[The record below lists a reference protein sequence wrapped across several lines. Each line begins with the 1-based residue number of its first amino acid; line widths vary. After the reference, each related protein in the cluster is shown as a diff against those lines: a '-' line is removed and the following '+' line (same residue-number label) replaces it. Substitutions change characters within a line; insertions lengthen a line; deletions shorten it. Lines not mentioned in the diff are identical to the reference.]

1 MHDGAE
7 EIRIA
12 GARMT
17 DRRAFM
23 AVLGG
28 AALLG
33 IAGRASAQKAKPVTI
48 AYLALLRGEDRMS
61 FMLEFVKRL
70 GELGYVNGQNL
81 RLVYRSAEGQPELLP
96 GLASELVQMK
106 PDVLVAGFGTVAAK
120 AAKAA
125 ANDIPVV
132 FTAVGDPVG
141 AGVVS
146 SLARPG
152 GNVTGLSDLA
162 AGLQGSRL
170 QLLRDVVPAAAQIA
184 VIMNPGTP
192 YGALAYKELEQ
203 AAKPAGIGLKM
214 LEVRKPEDIA
224 PRLDAAKDAD
234 GIAVFEDPLTL
245 GHRTEIVERIAQL
258 RRPAVYGYREFAE
271 AGGLMSYGTDHGAQW
286 RRAAELVDLIVKGA
300 KPADIPVEQASR
312 FELVVNLKAAK
323 ALGITLPPTVMVRAD
338 YVIE

>member
-1 MHDGAE
+1 
-7 EIRIA
+7 
-12 GARMT
+12 MT
-17 DRRAFM
+17 DRRAFVT
-23 AVLGG
+23 VLGG

-33 IAGRASAQKAKPVTI
+33 MAGRAGAQKAKPVTI

-61 FMLEFVKRL
+61 FMHEFVKRL
-70 GELGYVNGQNL
+70 AELGYVDGQNL
-81 RLVYRSAEGQPELLP
+81 KFVYRSAEGQPELLP
-96 GLASELVQMK
+96 GLASELVQMT
-106 PDVLVAGFGTVAAK
+106 PDVLVSGFGTVAAK

-125 ANDIPVV
+125 ANGIPVV

-141 AGVVS
+141 AGVVG

-203 AAKPAGIGLKM
+203 AAKPTGIGLKVF
-214 LEVRKPEDIA
+214 EVRKPEDIA
-224 PRLDAAKDAD
+224 LQLDAAREAD
-234 GIAVFEDPLTL
+234 GITVFEDPLTL
-245 GHRTEIVERIAQL
+245 GHCSEIVEQIAQL

-300 KPADIPVEQASR
+300 KPSDIPVEQASR

-323 ALGITLPPTVMVRAD
+323 ELGITLPPTVMVRAD